1 MSISEGLINFIK
13 KHPYFSG
20 LSREK
25 LESVAS
31 CLQEKV
37 YDKGELIIME
47 GEPCQAM
54 YFIKSGR
61 VRILKTSPD
70 GKEQVLRMM
79 GDGESFNEVPIFD
92 GGKNPASVETLVTT
106 IVYILSKK
114 DLLSLAKDY
123 PDLALAALKNM
134 ALNLRHLVTLV
145 EDLSFRHVSSR
156 VAKILLQYSHP
167 GGSMFEP
174 LPAGEGKLTQQ
185 QIASIVG
192 TAREVV
198 GRSLKTLEKEGAI
211 KISRGRIEILDH
223 SLLER
228 KI

>member
-1 MSISEGLINFIK
+1 MSISEQLINFIK

-20 LSREK
+20 LSRKE
-25 LESVAS
+25 LESIAS
-31 CLQEKV
+31 RLQEKT
-37 YDKGELIIME
+37 YEKGDLVIME
-47 GEPCQAM
+47 GETCQAM
-54 YFIKSGR
+54 YFIKSGT
-61 VRILKTSPD
+61 VRILKTSPE

-92 GGKNPASVETLVTT
+92 GGKNPASVETLATT
-106 IVYILSKK
+106 ALYILSKK
-114 DLLSLAKDY
+114 DLISLVREDPDLSLAV
-123 PDLALAALKNM
+123 LKNM

-167 GGSMFEP
+167 GGSLFEP
-174 LPAGEGKLTQQ
+174 LPPGGGKLTQQ
-185 QIASIVG
+185 QIASVVG

-198 GRSLKTLEKEGAI
+198 GRSLKALEKEGAI
-211 KISRGRIEILDH
+211 KITRGRIQILD
-223 SLLER
+223 SKLLAR

>member
-1 MSISEGLINFIK
+1 MINEELTGFIK

-31 CLQEKV
+31 RLQEKV
-37 YDKGELIIME
+37 YYKGELVIME

-54 YFIKSGR
+54 YFIKAGT

-79 GDGESFNEVPIFD
+79 SSGDSFNEVPVFD
-92 GGKNPASVETLVTT
+92 GGKNPASVETLVNTT
-106 IVYILSKK
+106 LYILSRN
-114 DLLSLAKDY
+114 DLISLVREY
-123 PDLALAALKNM
+123 PDLALAVLKNM
-134 ALNLRHLVTLV
+134 ALNLRHLVSLV
-145 EDLSFRHVSSR
+145 EDLSFLHVSSR
-156 VAKILLQYSHP
+156 VAKILLQYSPP
-167 GGSMFEP
+167 GGALFEP
-174 LPAGEGKLTQQ
+174 LPAEQGKLTQQ

-198 GRSLKTLEKEGAI
+198 GRSLKSLEKEGAI
-211 KISRGRIEILDH
+211 KISRGKIQILDAK
-223 SLLER
+223 LLAR
-228 KI
+228 KV

>member
-1 MSISEGLINFIK
+1 MSTSEELIKFLK
-13 KHPYFSG
+13 RHQYFSG
-20 LSREK
+20 LSRER
-25 LESVAS
+25 LAS
-31 CLQEKV
+31 AALFLQEKD

-47 GEPCQAM
+47 GETCKAM

-61 VRILKTSPD
+61 VRILKTSPE

-92 GGKNPASVETLVTT
+92 GGKNPASVETLMPSTL
-106 IVYILSKK
+106 YILSKK
-114 DLLSLAKDY
+114 DLLSLVQEY
-123 PDLALAALKNM
+123 PDLALAILKNIS
-134 ALNLRHLVTLV
+134 LNLRHLVSLV
-145 EDLSFRHVSSR
+145 EDLSFRHVASR

-167 GGSMFEP
+167 GGSLFEP
-174 LPAGEGKLTQQ
+174 LPTGEGKLTQQ

-211 KISRGRIEILDH
+211 KISRGRIEILDPK
-223 SLLER
+223 LLAR